1 MEIGIQR
8 HAGTT
13 VFPCLSQYLGVRCPA
28 ESDVV
33 NVNSIP
39 SRAGQ
44 DSQRGARNS
53 LIEKKLDQAA
63 PTVRT

>member
-8 HAGTT
+8 HASTT
-13 VFPCLSQYLGVRCPA
+13 VFPRMSDYLGVRRPA

-33 NVNSIP
+33 NVNCIP

-44 DSQRGARNS
+44 DRHRGARS
-53 LIEKKLDQAA
+53 PLVEKQLNQAA